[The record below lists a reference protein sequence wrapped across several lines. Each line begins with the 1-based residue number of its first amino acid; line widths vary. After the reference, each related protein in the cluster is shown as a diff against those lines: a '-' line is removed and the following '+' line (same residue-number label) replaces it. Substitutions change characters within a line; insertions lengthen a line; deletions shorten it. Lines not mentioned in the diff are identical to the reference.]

1 MNINFD
7 RLLTPTAI
15 ADIGPQA
22 IRKLAAALEPS
33 LRIPAAGKN
42 DAPADLANW
51 LRALPPEDHTALFE
65 HIHAILHV
73 LAQDDPQ
80 QILIG
85 RKISVPAGAP
95 LGAVVADLAIKAPDT
110 LFALSAQASVS
121 EAHSAKTFVTYR
133 RSDTATYDAKATR
146 AKTQMVEKLCQ
157 SALEASGH
165 GRYCRVWDSADGP
178 NTALVIA
185 YGAGLRS
192 RRMIS
197 RTDAAELQTNRTPR
211 DAVVLIAPG
220 CQEIRVSAGTGR
232 ERELFVSAVAAA
244 FCSPKTKFECT
255 AVYNLEVIGT
265 EPFAKKL
272 AKLQGE
278 TFTKAALV
286 ELVLIRRDELGT
298 RIALRAHDVLEVV
311 REHGLDLDQYE
322 PKRAILSFS
331 PAEGRGRRRWRIDL
345 KSDTRKSTGP
355 WSQKV
360 LDGILDDLGMLRKPR

>member
-7 RLLTPTAI
+7 RLFTPTAI
-15 ADIGPQA
+15 ADIGPEA

-42 DAPADLANW
+42 DVPADLAKW

-65 HIHAILHV
+65 HIHAVLHV

-85 RKISVPAGAP
+85 RQISVPAGTP

-133 RSDTATYDAKATR
+133 RPDTASYDAKPTR
-146 AKTQMVEKLCQ
+146 AKIQTVEKLCQ
-157 SALEASGH
+157 SALEALGH
-165 GRYCRVWDSADGP
+165 GRYCRVWDSVDGS
-178 NTALVIA
+178 NVALVIA

-197 RTDAAELQTNRTPR
+197 RADAAELQTNRTPR
-211 DAVVLIAPG
+211 DAVVLITPG

-232 ERELFVSAVAAA
+232 ERDLFVSAAEAA
-244 FCSPKTKFECT
+244 FCSPKTKFKSAE
-255 AVYNLEVIGT
+255 VFNLEVVGT
-265 EPFAKKL
+265 KSFANKL
-272 AKLQGE
+272 ARLQGE
-278 TFTKAALV
+278 TFTKASVV
-286 ELVLIRRDELGT
+286 ELVLIRRDQLGT
-298 RIALRAHDVLEVV
+298 RIVLRAQDVLELV
-311 REHGLDLDQYE
+311 REEGLDLEQYE
-322 PKRAILSFS
+322 PKRAVLSFL
-331 PAEGRGRRRWRIDL
+331 PADGQGRRRWRIDL
-345 KSDTRKSTGP
+345 KADARKCTAP
-355 WSQKV
+355 WSQEM
-360 LDGILDDLGMLRKPR
+360 LDGILDELGILRKPQ

>member
-15 ADIGPQA
+15 AKIGPEP
-22 IRKLAAALEPS
+22 IRKLVAAIDPS

-42 DAPADLANW
+42 DAVADLAKW

-73 LAQDDPQ
+73 LDQEDLQ

-85 RKISVPAGAP
+85 RQISVPTGP

-133 RSDTATYDAKATR
+133 RPDTASYDAKPTR
-146 AKTQMVEKLCQ
+146 AKIEMVEKLCQ
-157 SALEASGH
+157 SALETSGH

-178 NTALVIA
+178 NVALVIA

-197 RTDAAELQTNRTPR
+197 RADAAELQTNRTPR
-211 DAVVLIAPG
+211 DAVVLITPG
-220 CQEIRVSAGTGR
+220 CREIRVSAGTGR
-232 ERELFVSAVAAA
+232 ERDLFVSAAEAA
-244 FCSPKTKFECT
+244 FCSPKTKFKCT
-255 AVYNLEVIGT
+255 EVYNLEVIGT
-265 EPFAKKL
+265 QSFAKKL
-272 AKLQGE
+272 ARLQGE
-278 TFTKAALV
+278 TFSKAALA
-286 ELVLIRRDELGT
+286 ELVLIRRDELAT
-298 RIALRAHDVLEVV
+298 RIVLRARDVLELV
-311 REHGLDLDQYE
+311 REEGLDLGQYE
-322 PKRAILSFS
+322 PKRAVLEFS

-345 KSDTRKSTGP
+345 KAGARKCTAP
-355 WSQKV
+355 WSQEM
-360 LDGILDDLGMLRKPR
+360 LDAILDELGLHHKPR